1 MTNPKTTSRAAWQRR
16 LLLQATAGIGLL
28 VGGVRY
34 YFTHPRRVMAS
45 VPPDLATSG
54 RDVFIPGGDD
64 ARLHSIW
71 LKGNKSSARQG
82 RREGRTII
90 HHPGFSSSGGI
101 VLARQAPLRYVT
113 PSPPHIRD
121 SIEARRVPNNTA
133 LTAWPLVRAALAR
146 GYNFLLVDARAHG
159 QSDGPWDPKGLLA
172 ADDLMGWVRWL
183 RKEQGQ
189 TQVGLWGNSFGS
201 VVGLTLATRP
211 DHGGLNA
218 MVLDSPAVSGRGLFA
233 GVFHKPL
240 YWVVQPVIWQLA
252 NDKLHAWLQKTAVT
266 VPILLIHGMADTHVP
281 PWHSEEA
288 YRLIWSADAPER
300 TELWLVP
307 NADHLEALEVAP
319 EMYIQRTLGWFDRW
333 M

>member
-1 MTNPKTTSRAAWQRR
+1 MASQKTTSHAAWQRW

-34 YFTHPRRVMAS
+34 YFTHPQRVVAS
-45 VPPDLATSG
+45 IPPDLAKNSQELFTH
-54 RDVFIPGGDD
+54 GDD
-64 ARLHSIW
+64 GARLHGVW
-71 LKGNKSSARQG
+71 LGQGARRG
-82 RREGRTII
+82 VRTII

-101 VLARQAPLRYVT
+101 VLGRQPPFRQIVPFSANARNGVSTRQ
-113 PSPPHIRD
+113 IRGGK
-121 SIEARRVPNNTA
+121 S

-159 QSDGPWDPKGLLA
+159 RSDGPWDPKGLRA
-172 ADDLMGWVRWL
+172 ADDLMGWGRWL
-183 RKEQGQ
+183 REEQGQ

-319 EMYIQRTLGWFDRW
+319 KMYIQRTLEWFDRW